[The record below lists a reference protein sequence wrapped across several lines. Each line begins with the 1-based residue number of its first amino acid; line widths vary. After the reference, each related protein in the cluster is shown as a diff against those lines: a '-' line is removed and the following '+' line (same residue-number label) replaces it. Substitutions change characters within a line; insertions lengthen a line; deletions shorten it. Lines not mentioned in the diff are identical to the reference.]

1 MPVVCYPLLRLIAL
15 ILLLGVS
22 SVIAAEAP
30 LSVDDLYRNPAPSLI
45 GTRPTGVS
53 WSPDSRQFAFTWN
66 DAGGAFRDLW
76 IAASGAS
83 EPERLTHHKE
93 SAGVSGTGV
102 SQIAWLD
109 TRQLA
114 YVLGD
119 SLMIRDHQ
127 EGVSTARLKAV
138 GLQRLSASPAGRHLA
153 FLSEAGLSMIATTEA
168 DSAPTVLVERESEV
182 SRIASFEWSAD
193 GSRIVFVRIDESALP
208 ERDLHFYTRS
218 GHQRLKI
225 RRAFPGD
232 ETARFRIGVVDVASG
247 QVRFLD
253 RPDARDYIW
262 NYGISADGSRV
273 FVNGSDPLIKHHRID
288 VYAVDSGRRTVFYQ
302 EHDPLHLRPDW
313 QAAWAPGDQGL
324 VILTDRDGFLHL
336 YHQAEAGGT
345 LRALTSGQW
354 EIADFEVGAD
364 GMIYFRSN
372 QSGPGDRQL
381 WRVPFAGGKAEPVT
395 SRPGTHLLTFSPDG
409 AHAVS
414 LFSDDR
420 TPHDL
425 YDLNLSSGAMR
436 RLTHSP
442 QADFDQYPWADVRY
456 VEFPSRTDD
465 VSLVGRLSV
474 PPDFDPKRRYP
485 LIVGSV
491 YSDSVSN
498 QWGGRQA
505 HPTWGLDQALV
516 SRGYLLLA
524 VNVRGSWGQGRA
536 HNQGQRYGYGIVDIE
551 DLHSGVEYLIAE
563 GFVDKDRVGLWGSSY
578 GGLMTMM
585 SLFKKPSVYAAG
597 IAGAPATN
605 VAHAY
610 PGQMWVMGET
620 TGDDQPG
627 RYESQSALYH
637 SAGLADP
644 LMIIHGTR
652 DPVVLYS
659 DTIAVVEDLIERE
672 QPFEL
677 VTLPGVGHGWDNET
691 PEVRRFT
698 FKKMIDFFDRHL
710 R

>member
-1 MPVVCYPLLRLIAL
+1 
-15 ILLLGVS
+15 
-22 SVIAAEAP
+22 
-30 LSVDDLYRNPAPSLI
+30 
-45 GTRPTGVS
+45 
-53 WSPDSRQFAFTWN
+53 
-66 DAGGAFRDLW
+66 
-76 IAASGAS
+76 
-83 EPERLTHHKE
+83 
-93 SAGVSGTGV
+93 
-102 SQIAWLD
+102 
-109 TRQLA
+109 
-114 YVLGD
+114 
-119 SLMIRDHQ
+119 
-127 EGVSTARLKAV
+127 LKAA
-138 GLQRLSASPAGRHLA
+138 GLQRLSASPVGGQLA
-153 FLSEAGLSMIATTEA
+153 FLSGAGLSVIATTEV
-168 DSAPTVLVERESEV
+168 DSAPTVLVERENAV
-182 SRIASFEWSAD
+182 SRIQSFEWSAD
-193 GSRIVFVRIDESALP
+193 GSRIVFVHIDESALP

-218 GHQRLKI
+218 GQQHLKI

-232 ETARFRIGVVDVASG
+232 QTARFRIGVVDLASG
-247 QVRFLD
+247 QVRFLE

-262 NYGISADGSRV
+262 NYGITADGNRV
-273 FVNGSDPLIKHHRID
+273 FVNGSDTLVKHHRID
-288 VYAVDSGRRTVFYQ
+288 VYDVDSGRRTVFYQ

-336 YHQAEAGGT
+336 YHQAEAGGA

-354 EIADFEVGAD
+354 EIADFDVGAD

-372 QSGPGDRQL
+372 RSGPGDRQL
-381 WRVPFAGGKAEPVT
+381 WRVPFAGGTAEPVT
-395 SRPGTHLLTFSPDG
+395 SRPGTHQLTFSPDR

-425 YDLNLSSGAMR
+425 YDINLSNGAMR

-442 QADFDQYPWADVRY
+442 QGDFDQHAWAEVRY
-456 VEFPSRTDD
+456 VEFSSRTDD
-465 VSLVGRLSV
+465 VRLVGRLSV
-474 PPDFDPKRRYP
+474 PADFDPKRRYP

-516 SRGYLLLA
+516 SRGYLLLS

-585 SLFKKPSVYAAG
+585 SLFKKPGVYAAG

-610 PGQMWVMGET
+610 PGQMWVMGEA

-659 DTIAVVEDLIERE
+659 DTIAVVEDLIDRE

-677 VTLPGVGHGWDNET
+677 VTLPGVGHGWDNES

-698 FKKMIDFFDRHL
+698 FRKMIDFFDRHL